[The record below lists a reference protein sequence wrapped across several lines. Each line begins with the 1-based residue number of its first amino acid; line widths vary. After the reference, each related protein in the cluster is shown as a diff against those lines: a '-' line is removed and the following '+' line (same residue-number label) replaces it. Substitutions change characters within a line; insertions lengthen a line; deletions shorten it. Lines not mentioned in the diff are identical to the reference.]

1 LSDFYSV
8 SALWYDTTI
17 EEFLLDLSDFDS
29 VSVINCKAVL
39 INRPYRS
46 MKLSYP
52 VCLIYTVSQ
61 KKSSTSYFAEYFR
74 AWLTDCKNFD
84 GYSQR

>member
-1 LSDFYSV
+1 MLIIQ
-8 SALWYDTTI
+8 ALRYDTTI

-61 KKSSTSYFAEYFR
+61 KKVAHHTLLNIFAH
-74 AWLTDCKNFD
+74 
-84 GYSQR
+84 G